1 MKKALLSL
9 LLLVWT
15 AVALAQYP
23 HVTVKQIQQVPA
35 DSLAMAD
42 TITNYQANS
51 TQPEWTLQTSP
62 YMNDTV
68 VVTGIVAVPPMVI
81 TYTSSGW
88 TMVLY
93 DTAATQ
99 DAWAGILVRAN
110 IADSTQLIADGFM
123 SVSAGDT
130 ITMTGLVS
138 EFPTQ
143 RGFSLTQLQPIAGHP
158 IDVSATTG
166 PVPKIVVKNVGDFYK
181 GIFSTGKM
189 EVASGEPYEG
199 MYVEFHNLV
208 IDNKVNTARGTFSAV
223 DSAGNEISE
232 YDMSRYFTLGQT
244 GWTYADTAWVTK
256 YANIGNGTRIDTLR
270 GIITTSSGSEGPR
283 GYRIAPLYYRDIV
296 FTTNPTPPLVTSH
309 RRNPVLVTPDTTA
322 TISVKVTQQVN
333 GSLPKTVSLKYSLN
347 NAAFVTLAMSYHAAD
362 TTWIG
367 VIPKQPDLMFVRY
380 YIEVADSF
388 GQIVRLANSATSGIA
403 SDTSKGFFF
412 YNVKTT
418 PLTIHDVQYTPYI
431 NGRSPY
437 LGAVTALTGIITA
450 DTAHIGISPY
460 TTGST
465 NAWYMQSRDT
475 SWGGIWLSTSDTLVQ
490 KQLGALRNGDSVAVT
505 GTVQEQFDVTR
516 LGSIT
521 SVVKYTGG
529 NRVPAAITRAT
540 GTLNVGNGAA
550 SAEPYEGMLVRFNN
564 VTVTDVN
571 PTFSDPSE
579 YSVND
584 GSGPVVVQH
593 SGENRYSNVPADT
606 LLGKTILRVGNKIG
620 ALTGIVYYSF
630 NQYKFVP
637 RTDSDFVNVTLT
649 GVAMS
654 QQSLPQRYTVSQN
667 FPNPFNPSTTIQF
680 ALPRSGHVTLKV
692 YNLLGQE
699 VSTLVDDVRE
709 AGNYTVRFDA
719 SRLASGVYFYRLQ
732 SGSFSVVKKMALLK

>member
-1 MKKALLSL
+1 
-9 LLLVWT
+9 
-15 AVALAQYP
+15 
-23 HVTVKQIQQVPA
+23 
-35 DSLAMAD
+35 
-42 TITNYQANS
+42 
-51 TQPEWTLQTSP
+51 
-62 YMNDTV
+62 
-68 VVTGIVAVPPMVI
+68 
-81 TYTSSGW
+81 
-88 TMVLY
+88 
-93 DTAATQ
+93 
-99 DAWAGILVRAN
+99 
-110 IADSTQLIADGFM
+110 
-123 SVSAGDT
+123 
-130 ITMTGLVS
+130 
-138 EFPTQ
+138 
-143 RGFSLTQLQPIAGHP
+143 
-158 IDVSATTG
+158 
-166 PVPKIVVKNVGDFYK
+166 
-181 GIFSTGKM
+181 
-189 EVASGEPYEG
+189 
-199 MYVEFHNLV
+199 
-208 IDNKVNTARGTFSAV
+208 
-223 DSAGNEISE
+223 
-232 YDMSRYFTLGQT
+232 
-244 GWTYADTAWVTK
+244 
-256 YANIGNGTRIDTLR
+256 
-270 GIITTSSGSEGPR
+270 
-283 GYRIAPLYYRDIV
+283 
-296 FTTNPTPPLVTSH
+296 
-309 RRNPVLVTPDTTA
+309 
-322 TISVKVTQQVN
+322 
-333 GSLPKTVSLKYSLN
+333 VSLKYSLN

-593 SGENRYSNVPADT
+593 SGENKYSNVPADT